1 MWLFS
6 FMHSCNIFLQTNSV
20 QTLGPIHKSSFAINT
35 GGWWAFLVQ
44 IGDGFLSERT
54 LWRAPLSPARAPAG
68 FPLPP
73 LPLPASPG
81 PTGAHAWLGRG
92 RGGGGAGPCSGTP
105 RRRRAGGKG
114 ETGRGRLRAALW
126 PLPGVCNAAVRGYSI
141 TKEISSVP
149 EKKNTL
155 DRYL

>member
-44 IGDGFLSERT
+44 IEDGFLPQRT
-54 LWRAPLSPARAPAG
+54 LWRAPLSSARAPAG

-73 LPLPASPG
+73 LPLSASPN
-81 PTGAHAWLGRG
+81 PTGEEESMGRG
-92 RGGGGAGPCSGTP
+92 RGGGEAAQDHAPTP
-105 RRRRAGGKG
+105 QRRRLAGEKG
-114 ETGRGRLRAALW
+114 ETGERTTPCRAPADAGGL
-126 PLPGVCNAAVRGYSI
+126 
-141 TKEISSVP
+141 
-149 EKKNTL
+149 
-155 DRYL
+155 